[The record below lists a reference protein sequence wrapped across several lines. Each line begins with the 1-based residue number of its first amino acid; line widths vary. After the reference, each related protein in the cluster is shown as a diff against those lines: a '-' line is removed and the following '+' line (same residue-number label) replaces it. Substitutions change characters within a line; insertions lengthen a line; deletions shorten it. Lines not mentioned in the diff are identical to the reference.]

1 MQKFTK
7 IQVKVTTAT
16 KLDSDQARIL
26 RQLLTAKLGNKFEII
41 ETIDATNLGGIK
53 IRIGDQEFDLTIAGQ
68 LKKIQTQTPIV
79 EITTAA
85 KLTTEQKS
93 KLERGL
99 EKRFGGEYLIK
110 EVIDPSLIGGLSIR
124 INDQEFDVT
133 IKTKLQKLHQQIK
146 NNL

>member
-16 KLDSDQARIL
+16 KLDGDQARIL

-124 INDQEFDVT
+124 INDQEFDGT

>member
-124 INDQEFDVT
+124 INDQEFDGT

>member
-16 KLDSDQARIL
+16 KLGSDQARIL

-124 INDQEFDVT
+124 INDQEFDGT